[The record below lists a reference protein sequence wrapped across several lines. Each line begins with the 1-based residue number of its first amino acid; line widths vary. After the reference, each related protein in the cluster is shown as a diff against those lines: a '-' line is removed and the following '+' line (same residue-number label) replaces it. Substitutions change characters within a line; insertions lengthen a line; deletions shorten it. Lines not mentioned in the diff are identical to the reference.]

1 MRRGLVFGKFMPLH
15 RGHQLLIDRA
25 LAQTDDVTSVVYDS
39 EPPGAYPPMPLEK
52 RLGWLER
59 LYPQAEAIVP
69 VADPLRDEPD
79 ADDPRHAALY
89 AETVRF
95 LGRFDMVFTSEPSY
109 EPFARELGARHVVVD
124 GARQLVPISGTRIR
138 ENVFEHRGW
147 MDPDVYATLIQK
159 VVLVGTES
167 TGKTTLARA
176 LAESFGT
183 LWTHEYGRELWVEQ
197 GLQGTFTDFLKI
209 ALRQYQR
216 EQAGLRHA
224 NGFLFCDTNAWT
236 TLHWSLRDS
245 GTADAR
251 LHDLVDRTM
260 GDYVWVLCANDFG
273 WIDDGTR
280 EMRDGEAAEFQAG
293 LERDLIRRGV
303 EYTTVSGTIEQR
315 IARVREVL
323 AGVAGGEPAK
333 RA

>member
-1 MRRGLVFGKFMPLH
+1 M
-15 RGHQLLIDRA
+15 
-25 LAQTDDVTSVVYDS
+25 
-39 EPPGAYPPMPLEK
+39 
-52 RLGWLER
+52 
-59 LYPQAEAIVP
+59 
-69 VADPLRDEPD
+69 
-79 ADDPRHAALY
+79 
-89 AETVRF
+89 
-95 LGRFDMVFTSEPSY
+95 
-109 EPFARELGARHVVVD
+109 
-124 GARQLVPISGTRIR
+124 IR
-138 ENVFEHRGW
+138 
-147 MDPDVYATLIQK
+147 K

-197 GLQGTFTDFLKI
+197 GLQGTFPDFLKI

-273 WIDDGTR
+273 WVDDGTR
-280 EMRDGEAAEFQAG
+280 EMRDGEAAEFQEQQLAD
-293 LERDLIRRGV
+293 LERRRIAHTV
-303 EYTTVSGTIEQR
+303 VSGPLEQR
-315 IARVREVL
+315 IERVAALVGGGALRSATASPRPPDVYSAARLRAPSL
-323 AGVAGGEPAK
+323 LLDCPLPTPWGGRRRSSP
-333 RA
+333 